1 MIAVLLAAGSALVY
15 GVGDYCGGTAGK
27 RAPVV
32 AVALVAKVTAF
43 PLLLVLT
50 LLLGADRA
58 PGVADLGWAALA
70 GLTGVGAVVLF
81 YRAMSA
87 GAMAVVAPV
96 TAAASAVLPVVVGIA
111 VDGSPG
117 VVPLAGVGCAIVAI
131 VLVSAGGGRPA
142 DTGTVAT
149 PAKVAPALL
158 GLSVVAGFGF
168 GLFFV
173 LLDRVDAGTGQWGLV
188 AAQLAAIAALVVVSL
203 ARRTRLTVPRAAL
216 PLALAAGS
224 FDTVAN
230 VLYVLANNGGQLALV
245 APLASLYPASTVVL
259 ALVLDHEKVRGWQ
272 LLGLGLAGTA
282 LALLAATG

>member
-1 MIAVLLAAGSALVY
+1 MIPVLLAAGSALVY

-27 RAPVV
+27 RAPAV
-32 AVALVAKVTAF
+32 AVTVVAKVSAF

-50 LLLGADRA
+50 LLLGADAA
-58 PGVADLGWAALA
+58 PGAADLGWAALA
-70 GLTGVGAVVLF
+70 GLAGVGAVVLF

-96 TAAASAVLPVVVGIA
+96 TAAASAVLPVIVGIL

-117 VVPLAGVGCAIVAI
+117 TVPLIGVGCAVVAI
-131 VLVSAGGGRPA
+131 ALVSAGGGRPA
-142 DTGTVAT
+142 HVT
-149 PAKVAPALL
+149 PPLV
-158 GLSVVAGFGF
+158 GLAVVAGIGF

-173 LLDRVDAGTGQWGLV
+173 LLDRVHSGVGQWPLVVAQV
-188 AAQLAAIAALVVVSL
+188 AAILALVVLSS
-203 ARRTRLTVPRAAL
+203 ARRERMSVPRAAL
-216 PLALAAGS
+216 PFALAAGA

-230 VLYVLANNGGQLALV
+230 VLYVLANNSGQLALV

-259 ALVLDHEKVRGWQ
+259 ALVLDREKVRGWQ

>member
-1 MIAVLLAAGSALVY
+1 MIAALLAAGSALVY

-32 AVALVAKVTAF
+32 AVTLVAKLTAL
-43 PLLLVLT
+43 PLLLVIT
-50 LLLGADRA
+50 VLLGADA
-58 PGVADLGWAALA
+58 MPGVADVGWAALA
-70 GLTGVGAVVLF
+70 GLAGVGGVVLF
-81 YRAMSA
+81 YKAMSA

-96 TAAASAVLPVVVGIA
+96 AAAASAVLPVVVGVA

-117 VVPLAGVGCAIVAI
+117 VLPLVGIGCAVVAI
-131 VLVSAGGGRPA
+131 ALVSAGGGRPA
-142 DTGTVAT
+142 DAGAVVT
-149 PAKVAPALL
+149 PSLV
-158 GLSVVAGFGF
+158 GLAVVSGFGF

-173 LLDRVDAGTGQWGLV
+173 LLDRVEAGVGQWPLAVAQVTAIVALV
-188 AAQLAAIAALVVVSL
+188 AVSL
-203 ARRTRLTVPRAAL
+203 SRRERMTVPRAAV
-216 PLALAAGS
+216 PFALAAGV

-230 VLYVLANNGGQLALV
+230 VLYVLANNSGQLAIV

>member
-1 MIAVLLAAGSALVY
+1 MIPALLAAGSALVY

-32 AVALVAKVTAF
+32 AVTLVAKGTAL

-50 LLLGADRA
+50 VLLGADA
-58 PGVADLGWAALA
+58 VPGAADLGWAVLA
-70 GLTGVGAVVLF
+70 GLAGVGGVVLF
-81 YRAMSA
+81 YQAMSA

-96 TAAASAVLPVVVGIA
+96 TAAASAVLPVAVGIA

-117 VVPLAGVGCAIVAI
+117 VLPLVGVGCAVVAI
-131 VLVSAGGGRPA
+131 ALVSAGGGRTA
-142 DTGTVAT
+142 DTGALVTSQ
-149 PAKVAPALL
+149 KVSSSLV
-158 GLSVVAGFGF
+158 GLAVVSGFAF
-168 GLFFV
+168 GLFFA
-173 LLDRVDAGTGQWGLV
+173 LLDRVDAGVGQWPLVVAQVTAIVALV
-188 AAQLAAIAALVVVSL
+188 ALSL
-203 ARRTRLTVPRAAL
+203 FRRVRLTVPRAAVRFV
-216 PLALAAGS
+216 LAAGV

-230 VLYVLANNGGQLALV
+230 VLYVLANNSGQLAIV

-259 ALVLDHEKVRGWQ
+259 ALVLDHERVRGWQ